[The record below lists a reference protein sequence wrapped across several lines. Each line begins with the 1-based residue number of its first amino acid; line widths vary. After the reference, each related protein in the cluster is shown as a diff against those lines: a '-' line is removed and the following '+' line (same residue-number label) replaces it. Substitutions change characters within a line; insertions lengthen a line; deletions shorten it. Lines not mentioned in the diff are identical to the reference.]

1 MTSVYLRPNENFESL
16 IRRFKRS
23 VERSG
28 ILAELKLKEYYEKP
42 SQAKKRKAA
51 AARKRELKRQEKTAN
66 FFKGNKNFK
75 FSKDHTTKIPMPD
88 KKQQAKQY
96 EARQG
101 SYSGN
106 KSRTPSGSN
115 YSSGRG
121 GQSQG
126 QSRPSRPYD
135 KKPYQNNNYQQNRK
149 PYNKG

>member
-75 FSKDHTTKIPMPD
+75 FSKDHSVKIPMPD

-96 EARQG
+96 EARHG

-115 YSSGRG
+115 YPSNRG
-121 GQSQG
+121 NQG
-126 QSRPSRPYD
+126 QSKPYE